1 MSARIWLEK
10 AHDARLMVQ
19 AALELNLGDWAC
31 FLSHQIAEF
40 ALKAVLTLHQGD
52 CPQTHS
58 IENLLAKCMRYDRG
72 FVRFSDRAGSVSQMY
87 LAARYINAPG
97 VPPNVSHRYSASD
110 AVETFAY
117 AEEILALAQAQFP
130 SES

>member
-1 MSARIWLEK
+1 MLGLWLKPPGAEFG
-10 AHDARLMVQ
+10 RL
-19 AALELNLGDWAC
+19 GC

-40 ALKAVLTLHQGD
+40 ALKGVLTLHQGD

-58 IENLLAKCMRYDRG
+58 IENLLAECMRYGPG
-72 FVRFSDRAGSVSQMY
+72 FERFNDKAGFVSQMY

-97 VPPNVSHRYSASD
+97 VPPNASQRYTVSD
-110 AVETFAY
+110 AVEAFAY

-130 SES
+130 AELPESES